1 MRKPILLLA
10 GLALATGACSGTSST
25 PYAPNPAPPDH
36 HYATAA
42 PYEPEPLPT
51 ATPYDGVTFEDPGV
65 NPPVRAERDRISTF
79 GLDVDTAAYSIARRY
94 VGDGNLP
101 DPASVRVEE
110 FVNAFDQDYAVPEE
124 GVFAI
129 SADGGPSPFLAG
141 GRGPVPGRRP
151 GEAGLP
157 PGAPG
162 RVADVR
168 HRHLGLDGPRGP
180 ARAGQAVA
188 RLPRRP
194 APLARHRRDRR
205 VRLGR
210 AGRAGAHPG
219 HRGGPDLRG
228 HRLAARPAARPT
240 PRPACG
246 SATRW
251 PPSRLSR
258 GRHQPRDPRLGR
270 RRERRRGRPG
280 DDPRAGSAPT
290 RRTGSSS

>member
-10 GLALATGACSGTSST
+10 GLALATGACSSSSST

-51 ATPYDGVTFEDPGV
+51 ATPVRRGHVRGPRRQPAGPRGARPDLHLRPGRRHRGVLDRPALRRRRQPPRPGV
-65 NPPVRAERDRISTF
+65 GPRRGVRQRLRPGLRGARGGRVRDQRRRRPQPVPP
-79 GLDVDTAAYSIARRY
+79 
-94 VGDGNLP
+94 
-101 DPASVRVEE
+101 
-110 FVNAFDQDYAVPEE
+110 
-124 GVFAI
+124 
-129 SADGGPSPFLAG
+129 G

-151 GEAGLP
+151 GEAALP

-168 HRHLGLDGPRGP
+168 HRHLRLDGPRGP
-180 ARAGQAVA
+180 ARARQAVA

-219 HRGGPDLRG
+219 HRCGPDLRG
-228 HRLAARPAARPT
+228 HRLAGDRRLDQRRGRPAAGLPGGR
-240 PRPACG
+240 RV
-246 SATRW
+246 
-251 PPSRLSR
+251 PPR
-258 GRHQPRDPRLGR
+258 GRHQPRRSSPRTASRTSVRSIPR
-270 RRERRRGRPG
+270 RSWPGSVPTRRRG
-280 DDPRAGSAPT
+280 
-290 RRTGSSS
+290 SSS